1 MAALSGSLAYFTYTF
16 FEPILAE
23 RLTDFS
29 LTSMQIGLFFAIY
42 PAFYIPGTLLVQF
55 TPKDIEKRLTL
66 MTAVFLTAIGM
77 IFVGPSSLLGLDD
90 SLLSMAIGTAVIAF
104 LDAYMLIPSLPEMV
118 ESTVPFYPRQER
130 RVNDLAS
137 GVFRSML
144 GIG

>member
-1 MAALSGSLAYFTYTF
+1 MAALSGSLAYFAYTF

-42 PAFYIPGTLLVQF
+42 PVFYIPGTLLVQF
-55 TPKDIEKRLTL
+55 TPKAIEKRLTL

-90 SLLSMAIGTAVIAF
+90 SLLSMAIGTGFIAF
-104 LDAYMLIPSLPEMV
+104 MNAYMIIPSLPEMV
-118 ESTVPFYPRQER
+118 ESMVPLYPGQER

-137 GVFRSML
+137 GVFNSML